1 MEQEKRKRGRPRID
15 THLTEELELGR
26 RQTVNKV
33 YMYEGMYLIT
43 EAASEIPNG
52 DVLWNENRE
61 ARTVKSRDGIL
72 EQLGRMVMQDKL
84 THSDCV
90 AVANLAIRA
99 VMGGCTNREVENAV
113 RAIRMAI
120 RQIQLSPNS
129 RILRKELGRKLAIF
143 EAMGGTA

>member
-15 THLTEELELGR
+15 THLTEELDLGR

-52 DVLWNENRE
+52 DVLWNVNRE

-84 THSDCV
+84 IHDDCV
-90 AVANLAIRA
+90 AVANLAIKA
-99 VMGGCTNREVENAV
+99 VMGGFI
-113 RAIRMAI
+113 RAGS
-120 RQIQLSPNS
+120 LLFLWNKFS
-129 RILRKELGRKLAIF
+129 L
-143 EAMGGTA
+143 

>member
-15 THLTEELELGR
+15 THLTEELDLGR

-61 ARTVKSRDGIL
+61 AQTVKSRDGIL
-72 EQLGRMVMQDKL
+72 EQLGRMVMQDNLK
-84 THSDCV
+84 HDDCV

-99 VMGGCTNREVENAV
+99 VMGGFTNREVENTV

-120 RQIQLSPNS
+120 KQIQISPDS
-129 RILRKELGRKLAIF
+129 RILRNELGRKLAIF